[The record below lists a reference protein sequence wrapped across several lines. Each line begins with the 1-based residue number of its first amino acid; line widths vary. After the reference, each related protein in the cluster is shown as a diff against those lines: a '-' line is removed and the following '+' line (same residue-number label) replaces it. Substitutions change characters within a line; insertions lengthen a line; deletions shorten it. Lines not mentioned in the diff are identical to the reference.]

1 MAIVFI
7 VPKGDTALSKRFVVE
22 TEGDHVLHEAY
33 TQEDAIK
40 WAKSKGHTPHVAR
53 VRHLSD
59 KRVPDHW
66 RAV

>member
-7 VPKGDTALSKRFVVE
+7 VPKGGTLLTTQYVVE
-22 TEGDHVLHEAY
+22 TAGDHVLHTAS

-40 WAKSKGHTPHVAR
+40 WAKANAHTPHVAR
-53 VRHLSD
+53 VRHLPD

-66 RAV
+66 RRV